1 MRKQRS
7 QQSTFYQQLGDNIRS
22 LRKDRDLSQQRL
34 ADLVGLSR
42 TSLTNIEKG
51 RQHPPLHTLCEI
63 VEYLQGDIAH
73 LLPRPEPM
81 REPSD
86 IKALAG
92 EQVRGDDE
100 LAFIET
106 AIRGGTEHGG
116 KKTQDSGDGEK
127 PSGRKRH

>member
-1 MRKQRS
+1 
-7 QQSTFYQQLGDNIRS
+7 
-22 LRKDRDLSQQRL
+22 
-34 ADLVGLSR
+34 
-42 TSLTNIEKG
+42 
-51 RQHPPLHTLCEI
+51 
-63 VEYLQGDIAH
+63 
-73 LLPRPEPM
+73 M

>member
-1 MRKQRS
+1 MKKN
-7 QQSTFYQQLGDNIRS
+7 TPQQLMFYKQLGENIRQC
-22 LRKDRDLSQQRL
+22 RKDRDLSQERL
-34 ADLVGLSR
+34 ASLVGLTR

-63 VEYLQGDIAH
+63 IEHLQVAIVD
-73 LLPRPEPM
+73 LLPRPAAIK
-81 REPSD
+81 EPSD

-106 AIRGGTEHGG
+106 AIKGEKSHGH
-116 KKTQDSGDGEK
+116 KKKQDSGNGGK
-127 PSGRKRH
+127 TSGR